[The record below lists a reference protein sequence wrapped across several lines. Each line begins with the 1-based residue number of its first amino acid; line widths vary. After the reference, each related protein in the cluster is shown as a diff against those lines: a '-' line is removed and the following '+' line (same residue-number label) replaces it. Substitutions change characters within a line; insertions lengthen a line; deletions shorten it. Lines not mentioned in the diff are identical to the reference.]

1 MNRLVPPG
9 VKHCL
14 RFTLAGWLDQ
24 TAACFNDRVTI
35 AHDGLEIAL

>member
-1 MNRLVPPG
+1 MNRLVPPE

-24 TAACFNDRVTI
+24 TAPCFNDRVNV
-35 AHDGLEIAL
+35 AHDRLEIAL